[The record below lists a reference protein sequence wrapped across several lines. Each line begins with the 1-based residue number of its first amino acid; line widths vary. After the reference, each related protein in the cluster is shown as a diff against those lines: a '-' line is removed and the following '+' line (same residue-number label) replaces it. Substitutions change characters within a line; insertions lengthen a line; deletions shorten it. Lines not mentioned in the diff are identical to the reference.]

1 MCGSIS
7 RYLIQ
12 NIASVQTDRF
22 YLTLAIN
29 IAGSLAIGIA
39 WVLLTHFN
47 AGRWANGLF
56 VGGFLGGFTTFSA
69 FSLDTVL
76 LLKDGRAAEALLYGG
91 ISVTGSIL
99 ACASGIYLTQLILE
113 RFRL

>member
-56 VGGFLGGFTTFSA
+56 YLSRLFGRNGEQIA
-69 FSLDTVL
+69 ALDAPPEEEKQL
-76 LLKDGRAAEALLYGG
+76 ENAENN
-91 ISVTGSIL
+91 
-99 ACASGIYLTQLILE
+99 
-113 RFRL
+113 

>member
-56 VGGFLGGFTTFSA
+56 VGGFLTFSA

>member
-99 ACASGIYLTQLILE
+99 ACA
-113 RFRL
+113 

>member
-56 VGGFLGGFTTFSA
+56 VGASSVASPLSRHSPSTQCCCSKTAARPKRCFTA
-69 FSLDTVL
+69 ASL
-76 LLKDGRAAEALLYGG
+76 
-91 ISVTGSIL
+91 
-99 ACASGIYLTQLILE
+99 
-113 RFRL
+113 